1 MAMGMIDDLI
11 EQKLIKNQEGYDIVD
26 EFIIEQALN
35 LDNRHIS
42 VFGLLYQCH
51 SVQEVRERLISKGQK
66 PKQITSLEGY
76 RRNSFTDL
84 IKIVT
89 ESESKIKSLKKKVR
103 HAYDED
109 TN

>member
-1 MAMGMIDDLI
+1 MIEYRNRIRERLFMAMGMIDDLI

-51 SVQEVRERLISKGQK
+51 SVQEVRERLISVH
-66 PKQITSLEGY
+66 PRI
-76 RRNSFTDL
+76 
-84 IKIVT
+84 
-89 ESESKIKSLKKKVR
+89 
-103 HAYDED
+103 
-109 TN
+109 